1 MQWLANASAKGMK
14 ANFMKQLADD
24 NVEINNGWKGTDFYT
39 FIHAMACMEATT
51 PDYAT
56 AVKELTAL
64 EKKKYQ
70 WFRLFESL
78 LCRQRM
84 EKANEKK
91 MLAYYEKG
99 VSLGEPYACFLLAQL
114 HLSGSKTVKV
124 DKNKVVTYL
133 EKAADGDYA
142 PAMCELGDCISQESL

>member
-1 MQWLANASAKGMK
+1 
-14 ANFMKQLADD
+14 
-24 NVEINNGWKGTDFYT
+24 
-39 FIHAMACMEATT
+39 
-51 PDYAT
+51 
-56 AVKELTAL
+56 
-64 EKKKYQ
+64 
-70 WFRLFESL
+70 
-78 LCRQRM
+78 
-84 EKANEKK
+84 

-142 PAMCELGDCISQESL
+142 PAMCELGDLYFTGKLVNKISRKPSLAIIKRWSMAISLRRLQPILLLVINKD